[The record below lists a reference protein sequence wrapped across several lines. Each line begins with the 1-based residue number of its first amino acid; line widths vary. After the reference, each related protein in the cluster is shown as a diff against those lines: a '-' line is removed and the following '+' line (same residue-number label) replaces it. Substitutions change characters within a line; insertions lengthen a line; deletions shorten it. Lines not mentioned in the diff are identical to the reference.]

1 MRTLQEIEA
10 FPKEMLTAEQIA
22 PILGA
27 DVHSIRLQAHADP
40 KALGFPVIVIN
51 RRVKIPRQGFLNFCR
66 AYGIGT

>member
-27 DVHSIRLQAHADP
+27 DVHSIRLQAHSDP
-40 KALGFPVIVIN
+40 KALGFPVIVIK
-51 RRVKIPRQGFLNFCR
+51 RRVKIPRQGFLNYCR